1 MKGNILDIPVIA
13 VILFATGICVMFLY
27 LIVDAFLSDP
37 VFSSNVVAAA
47 TLNTGLDALVILGN
61 SFIFLFVGFGIA
73 SVIASFYTET
83 HPVFFVFS
91 IFTFAICVIVVA
103 IFSDVFVEMASSGVL
118 LPVAAEFT
126 LMVETMTNLKTLAIG
141 LGVVILV
148 ALYAKRSDIQLG
160 GGQA

>member
-1 MKGNILDIPVIA
+1 MKGNIQDIPVIA

-27 LIVDAFLSDP
+27 LILSSFLSDP
-37 VFSSNVVAAA
+37 VFSGNAAAAA
-47 TLNTGLDALVILGN
+47 TLTTGMSSLVILGN

-83 HPVFFVFS
+83 HPIFFIFS

-126 LMVETMTNLKTLAIG
+126 IMVDTMTNLKTLAIG

-148 ALYAKRSDIQLG
+148 ALYAKRNDIQIG